1 MVTNVLTSD
10 VLADSLKLLFQTTAL
25 HNPAEYISII
35 SVYSVY
41 NIKKMEILAYR
52 V

>member
-10 VLADSLKLLFQTTAL
+10 FLTDSLKLLFQTTAL
-25 HNPAEYISII
+25 HSPAEYISI
-35 SVYSVY
+35 SVY
-41 NIKKMEILAYR
+41 NIKKLEILTYR